1 MNTTTQLKPVEISK
15 DTRDRLNGLYQVTS
29 YAQNKYSEVLNA
41 IGQSGLFLGLVED
54 FGERTEERTVQ
65 LLQAEEKIQAVL
77 ARNSIVDD
85 DSANR
90 FLDSIEPEMQKWAQK
105 IAELNDR
112 HAREREKL
120 LSTFK

>member
-1 MNTTTQLKPVEISK
+1 MHTTTQLKPVEISK
-15 DTRDRLNGLYQVTS
+15 ETRDRLNGLYQVTH

-41 IGQSGLFLGLVED
+41 IGQSGLFLGLVKD
-54 FGERTEERTVQ
+54 FGDRSEERTAQ

-85 DSANR
+85 ASANR

-112 HAREREKL
+112 HVREREEL
-120 LSTFK
+120 ISTFR